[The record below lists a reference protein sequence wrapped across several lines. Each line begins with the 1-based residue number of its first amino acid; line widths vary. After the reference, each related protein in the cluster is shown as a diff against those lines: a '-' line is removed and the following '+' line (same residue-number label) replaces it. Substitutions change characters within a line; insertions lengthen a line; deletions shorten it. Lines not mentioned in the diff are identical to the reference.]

1 MENHNITMR
10 KILSFL
16 LPLSL
21 ASFLAACSAPSYW
34 MKAGADPA
42 KTDLD
47 RAECRKAAE
56 QQAFRQGGA
65 PFPYADS
72 WYGRPATSAMPPS
85 VETDRLGVENKLAA
99 FCMRSRGY
107 ELVRSPA
114 Q

>member
-1 MENHNITMR
+1 MENHNTTMR

-16 LPLSL
+16 LPML
-21 ASFLAACSAPSYW
+21 LAACAAPSHW
-34 MKAGADPA
+34 VKAGADDA

-56 QQAFRQGGA
+56 QQAFRQGGT

-72 WYGRPATSAMPPS
+72 WYGRPATSAQPPS